1 MDDADKVTVIGYRA
15 HQTRAQ
21 TVKGNAGIN
30 AAARSGSLQ
39 AEKKYTG
46 GTNTKAAQS
55 TDGQRLTKIDRENE
69 VAPPPKVD
77 MSVGKAIAKARSEKT
92 PPLKQADL
100 AQKVNEKPSVINDYE
115 NGRAVPNQQ
124 ILAKM
129 ERVLGVK
136 LRGKDIGSKLE
147 EKRK

>member
-1 MDDADKVTVIGYRA
+1 MSACLESVAVLLIGLLSVSHGFEYA
-15 HQTRAQ
+15 LT
-21 TVKGNAGIN
+21 NL
-30 AAARSGSLQ
+30 SLV
-39 AEKKYTG
+39 

-55 TDGQRLTKIDRENE
+55 TEGQRLTKIDRENE

-77 MSVGKAIAKARSEKT
+77 LSVGKAIAKARAEKT
-92 PPLKQADL
+92 PPWKQSDL

-115 NGRAVPNQQ
+115 NGKAIPNQQ

-129 ERVLGVK
+129 ERSLGVK

-147 EKRK
+147 DKHAKK

>member
-1 MDDADKVTVIGYRA
+1 MPVSTP
-15 HQTRAQ
+15 QPAQ
-21 TVKGNAGIN
+21 
-30 AAARSGSLQ
+30 AAFKP
-39 AEKKYTG
+39 KKNTPVLAPRNTNIG

-100 AQKVNEKPSVINDYE
+100 AQKVNEKPSVIN
-115 NGRAVPNQQ
+115 GIQLQR
-124 ILAKM
+124 LC
-129 ERVLGVK
+129 
-136 LRGKDIGSKLE
+136 
-147 EKRK
+147 